1 MEFLVKIRILGKFLD
16 ILGFLDDNVKK
27 NTANSI
33 KTNLDGSKKLHRLV
47 V

>member
-27 NTANSI
+27 NTVVMFMAS
-33 KTNLDGSKKLHRLV
+33 LDYATWNVKLY
-47 V
+47 